1 MNSSD
6 THPTTGDDIAEDPRV
21 GRTRTAIIDAA
32 TELMMA
38 DGPTEITHGNVAAA
52 ANVSRTTVYK
62 HYPTRVDL
70 LRATIEAMGKSV
82 PDVTDGTGDLRT
94 DLEHFFTDL
103 VADLLDDQRA
113 PMIAT
118 MMERALHD
126 PTFTAVR
133 DELICDFEP
142 AFRVLVDRGIES
154 GQLRADVDVPLAMAS
169 IAGSFVFLRFM
180 SPHGF
185 DRDAA
190 GRVLDEFVRSNAPR

>member
-1 MNSSD
+1 M
-6 THPTTGDDIAEDPRV
+6 R
-21 GRTRTAIIDAA
+21 
-32 TELMMA
+32 
-38 DGPTEITHGNVAAA
+38 
-52 ANVSRTTVYK
+52 
-62 HYPTRVDL
+62 
-70 LRATIEAMGKSV
+70 
-82 PDVTDGTGDLRT
+82 
-94 DLEHFFTDL
+94 FTDL
-103 VADLLDDQRA
+103 ARAGTRYDPDCGDLSAFPEGGRIQVTGALEDPENLPDAFEVAETVGDTTVVVLDLEGVGSIDSTAVDHVADLLDDQRA